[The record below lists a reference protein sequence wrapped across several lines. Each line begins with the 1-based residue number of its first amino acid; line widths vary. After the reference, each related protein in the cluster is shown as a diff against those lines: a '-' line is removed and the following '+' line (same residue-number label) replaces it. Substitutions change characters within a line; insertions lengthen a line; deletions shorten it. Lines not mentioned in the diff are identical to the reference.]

1 MKLLLSAIFTL
12 GLINVVIAQTPRKP
26 NNNKKQERRQRID
39 ALVKQEEEGVI
50 AYRKSSAYAGKLNSD
65 GYGVSYE
72 IGRAQSIRWML
83 LFQLELSER
92 KHPKELKQSNP
103 SAPTAPIIYGKQNF
117 FYPIK
122 LGVQEQYLLGNK
134 SNKNGVSVS
143 ANVGGGLTL
152 ALLRPY
158 EVQVDKLGVRTY
170 VRYNSPDSLLFING
184 PYYGGPNFS
193 RGWKNLKI
201 TPGFYAKAA
210 LRFDYGRFNEII
222 SALEVGLQ
230 AEAYTKKIAQMLS
243 NKQRQTF
250 FSAYV
255 TLLFGKRK

>member
-1 MKLLLSAIFTL
+1 MKLLFSAIFTL
-12 GLINVVIAQTPRKP
+12 VSINIVVAQAPRKP
-26 NNNKKQERRQRID
+26 SNTKRQARNQRID
-39 ALVKQEEEGVI
+39 AMIKQEEEGVI
-50 AYRKSSAYAGKLNSD
+50 AFRKSSAYAIKANTD
-65 GYGVSYE
+65 GYGFSYE

-92 KHPKELKQSNP
+92 KHPKEVKQSNP
-103 SAPTAPIIYGKQNF
+103 SAPTAPIIYGKLNF
-117 FYPIK
+117 FYPVK

-152 ALLRPY
+152 GLLRPY
-158 EVQVDKLGVRTY
+158 EVEVDKLGVKTY
-170 VRYNSPDSLLFING
+170 VRYNSPDSLLFVNG
-184 PYYGGPNFS
+184 PYYGGPGLS
-193 RGWKNLKI
+193 RGWKGMKVI
-201 TPGFYAKAA
+201 PGLYVKTA

-243 NKQRQTF
+243 NKQKQTF